1 LLADWERPSY
11 RKAPARDRLLSVSNA
26 IKSAVQGLEFTL
38 VQLVLYFPRRLFVS
52 DIKKVVLAYSG
63 GLDTSVIVRWLQ
75 ETYQCEVVTFTAD
88 IGQGE
93 EVEPARAKAKALGIE
108 EIYID
113 DLREEFVRDF
123 VYPMFRANTIYE
135 GEYLLGTSI
144 ARPLIAKRLIEIA
157 NETGADAISHGA
169 TGKGND
175 QVRFELGAY
184 ALKPGVKVIA
194 PWREWDLTSRDT
206 LMDYCAEH
214 NIPVD
219 YAGGKKKS
227 PYSMDANLLHISY
240 EGGVLEEPWA
250 EAEESMWRWS
260 VSPEAAPDK
269 PVYMELSFQKGD
281 IVAIDGK
288 AMTPAEVLTLL
299 NEVGGANGIGRA
311 DIVENR
317 YVGMKARGC
326 YETPGGTIMLKAHRA
341 IESIT
346 LDREVAHLKDELMP
360 RYASLI
366 YNGYWWSPERQ
377 MLQTMIDESQHY
389 VNGVVRLKLYKGN
402 VTVIGRKSEDS
413 LFDERIATFDDD
425 AGAYNQ
431 QDAEGFI
438 KLNALRL
445 RIAANKN
452 R

>member
-1 LLADWERPSY
+1 MSKID
-11 RKAPARDRLLSVSNA
+11 
-26 IKSAVQGLEFTL
+26 
-38 VQLVLYFPRRLFVS
+38 
-52 DIKKVVLAYSG
+52 KVVLAYSG

-75 ETYQCEVVTFTAD
+75 DTYGCEVVTFTAD

-93 EVEPARAKAKALGIE
+93 EVEPARAKAEALGVK

-123 VYPMFRANTIYE
+123 VFPMFRANTIYE

-184 ALKPGVKVIA
+184 ALKPGIQVIA
-194 PWREWDLTSRDT
+194 PWREWDLNSREK
-206 LMDYCAEH
+206 LMEYCEQH
-214 NIPVD
+214 KIPVD
-219 YAGGKKKS
+219 FSNKKKKS

-250 EAEESMWRWS
+250 EAEEDMWRWS
-260 VSPEAAPDK
+260 VSPEAAPDQ
-269 PVYMELSFQKGD
+269 PTYITLQYEKGD
-281 IVAIDGK
+281 PVAIDGERLS
-288 AMTPAEVLTLL
+288 PATLL
-299 NEVGGANGIGRA
+299 EKLNKLGGANGIGRL

-317 YVGMKARGC
+317 YVGMKSRGC

-360 RYASLI
+360 RYAKLI
-366 YNGYWWSPERQ
+366 YNGYWWSPERE
-377 MLQTMIDESQHY
+377 MLQAAIDQSQSV
-389 VNGVVRLKLYKGN
+389 VNGEVRLKLYKGS
-402 VTVIGRKSEDS
+402 VTAVGRRSEDS
-413 LFDERIATFDDD
+413 LFDERIATFEDD
-425 AGAYNQ
+425 AGAYDQ
-431 QDAEGFI
+431 KDAEGFI

-445 RIAANKN
+445 RIAAGKG
-452 R
+452 RDLI

>member
-1 LLADWERPSY
+1 MAD
-11 RKAPARDRLLSVSNA
+11 V
-26 IKSAVQGLEFTL
+26 
-38 VQLVLYFPRRLFVS
+38 
-52 DIKKVVLAYSG
+52 KKVVLAYSG

-75 ETYQCEVVTFTAD
+75 DTYGCEVVTFTAD

-93 EVEPARAKAKALGIE
+93 ELEPAREKARALGVKQ
-108 EIYID
+108 IYID

-123 VYPMFRANTIYE
+123 VFPMFRANTVYE

-194 PWREWDLTSRDT
+194 PWREWDLTSRET
-206 LMDYCAEH
+206 LMAYCEKH

-219 YAGGKKKS
+219 FAKNKKKS

-240 EGGVLEEPWA
+240 EGGGLEDPYWEP
-250 EAEESMWRWS
+250 EEDMWRWS
-260 VSPEAAPDK
+260 VAPEAAPDK
-269 PVYMELSFQKGD
+269 ATYIELTFKGGD
-281 IVAIDGK
+281 IVAIDGQNLS
-288 AMTPAEVLTLL
+288 PATILAQL
-299 NEVGGANGIGRA
+299 NKIGGANGIGRL
-311 DIVENR
+311 DLVENR
-317 YVGMKARGC
+317 YVGMKSRGA
-326 YETPGGTIMLKAHRA
+326 YETPGGTIMLRAHRA
-341 IESIT
+341 IESLT

-360 RYASLI
+360 RYASLV
-366 YNGYWWSPERQ
+366 YNGYWWSPERK
-377 MLQTMIDESQHY
+377 MLQTAIDHSQQF

-402 VTVIGRKSEDS
+402 VIVVGRKSDDS
-413 LFDERIATFDDD
+413 LFDSKIATFEDD

-431 QDAEGFI
+431 KDAEGFI
-438 KLNALRL
+438 KLNALRM
-445 RIAANKN
+445 RIAANKG
-452 R
+452 RK